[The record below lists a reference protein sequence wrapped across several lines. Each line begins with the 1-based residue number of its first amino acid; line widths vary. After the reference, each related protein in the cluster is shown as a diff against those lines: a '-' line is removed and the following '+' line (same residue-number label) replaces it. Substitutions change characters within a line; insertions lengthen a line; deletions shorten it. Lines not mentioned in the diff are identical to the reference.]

1 MTDAVYSA
9 RAYFPRGLAQPP
21 GSFRFSADALLL
33 ASFAL
38 RHCLPETGGTV
49 LDLGCGC
56 GVVALACLLGDSR
69 LQGAGVDA
77 QPDLVAAA
85 RENAV
90 RLGLE
95 RVFTAAVM
103 DLAATADRE
112 RLAKGGYS
120 PVLANMPFRA
130 SGSGRLPRDASRRKA
145 LFADE
150 ATMPAFLAAAKHALA
165 PDGSFALIYP
175 WDNRERLLHAL
186 EEHGFAPVAL
196 LPVRTGTPDG
206 ARCCIRAV
214 HAHPGSGGVTVLPP
228 LVLRAGKGGP
238 YTGEAIAFCPWLAEG
253 AGAV

>member
-1 MTDAVYSA
+1 MPDAVHGA
-9 RAYFPRGLAQPP
+9 RAYFPRGLTQPP

-38 RHCLPETGGTV
+38 RRCLPETGGTV

-69 LQGAGVDA
+69 LRGMGVDV

-85 RENAV
+85 RENAA

-95 RVFTAAVM
+95 RVFSAAVV
-103 DLAATADRE
+103 DLSVAADRE
-112 RLAKGGYS
+112 TLAKGGYS

-130 SGSGRLPRDASRRKA
+130 AASGRLPRDASRRKA

-150 ATMPAFLAAAKHALA
+150 ATVPAFLRAAKHALA
-165 PDGSFALIYP
+165 PDGSFALIHP
-175 WDNRERLLHAL
+175 WDGRERLLRAL
-186 EEHGFAPVAL
+186 EEHGFAPVEL

-206 ARCCIRAV
+206 ARCCIRAA
-214 HAHPGSGGVTVLPP
+214 HARPGSDAVTVLPP
-228 LVLRAGKGGP
+228 LALRAGKGGP
-238 YTGEAIAFCPWLAEG
+238 YTDEAIAFCPWLQIKA
-253 AGAV
+253 